1 MYFDTAYVAKFY
13 LDESDSLQVRQLVQA
28 SGSIYTSALTLAEFQ
43 AVLHR
48 RTREGLL
55 STQNASRLAAG
66 FSSDVESRL
75 WLLHSTSDALMRRTA
90 DLIAKISHEIFLRA
104 ADAIHLT
111 TARDAGELEI
121 WTNDRHML
129 AAAPHF
135 GLKGRS
141 V

>member
-1 MYFDTAYVAKFY
+1 
-13 LDESDSLQVRQLVQA
+13 
-28 SGSIYTSALTLAEFQ
+28 
-43 AVLHR
+43 
-48 RTREGLL
+48 
-55 STQNASRLAAG
+55 
-66 FSSDVESRL
+66 
-75 WLLHSTSDALMRRTA
+75 
-90 DLIAKISHEIFLRA
+90 
-104 ADAIHLT
+104 LT